1 MKHATST
8 NFILIG
14 TFLSSLACAPAAVIP
29 NSTVIPEN
37 KKLPSSWVKSLF
49 ERGTPEVEESRQGL
63 MHIGMPVGGLF
74 CGTVYLGGDGKLW
87 LWDIFN
93 DNREGI
99 VPKVIT
105 YDGAGEQQRLRS
117 RDGANYIVPE
127 TTQPSLF
134 VRGLPLTRMNAGEK
148 HPLDYSGQDQFQ
160 QGFAIKINDRVKTLD
175 INGWPR
181 VRFSGTYPIGTVEYQ
196 DPQSPVSVRL
206 EAFSPFIPLN
216 AKDSSLPC
224 TIMSYTI
231 TNHSTQSV
239 QGEIGGWIENGV
251 CCNSGHDNP
260 QGGTRINSV
269 HHAHGISMTANS
281 DQKPIAS
288 SRKDIIFET
297 FEKDDYQGWTI
308 EGTAF
313 DTSPLDNARIPSYM
327 GDIGM
332 QGSKAAVSHNVRAGG
347 SIEDGDRQ
355 KGSLLSREFTI
366 DRNYI
371 NFMIAGGNRMKE
383 VGLRLLVDGKVVH
396 QATGHNS
403 NKLRT
408 DNFNVSSLQGKKARL
423 LIEDRAENGWGNI
436 IVDNIILSDIP
447 GKTALPIDQSPDFG
461 SLYICAVPA
470 AGETTK
476 LLTDLPRQSPQ
487 KALFS
492 KQPTGQETRAGFHEP
507 APIGGVT
514 RAFQVQPG
522 QSTTVTFIIAWHF
535 PNIYLNTAGDAGWKD
550 KDGKKGARHYAAYFQ
565 NASETGAYVLDNLSR
580 LTQQTRLWRDTWY
593 DSTLPYWFLDRS
605 FANVSTLAT
614 TTSHR
619 FANGR
624 FYAWEGVGACGG
636 TCTHVWQYAQAP
648 ARLFPEIERYTREYV
663 DLGIGWNPEKG
674 TIAMRGEHHMG
685 PAIDGQC
692 GRIMGMWREHTM
704 TGNNDFLTRIWPRA
718 KQAVQSI
725 LDHDYDQDGILDGP
739 QENTLDAA
747 WYGQIAWTSIQALGA
762 WKAGEEMAKVM
773 NDNAFA
779 ETCRKRRLT
788 GQQNIQTRLFNGKWF
803 IQIPEADKKNAFG
816 TYNGS
821 FIDQLF
827 GQSMAY
833 QCGLDT
839 ILDPKQQ
846 KTALMSIWTNN
857 FALDLGPYLEQIK
870 PIGRGY
876 YRQGEGGTLMCTNAL
891 NEESPYGGASWTH
904 GYLNECMTGFEH
916 QYASPMMHMG
926 LNQEALAVTKAI
938 HDRHRATKRNPYN
951 EIECSDHYSRAMASY
966 GTFLSA
972 CGYQYNG
979 PKGILGFSPKMTPGN
994 FKAAFTT
1001 AEGWGIYAQ
1010 TMKGN
1015 QLHARLNLKFG
1026 KLQLKQWLLPQL
1038 PRQSADAPRV
1048 SVSIDS
1054 TELPATVN
1062 GQTITFNTPLTL
1074 EQGQTLNISVQ

>member
-1 MKHATST
+1 
-8 NFILIG
+8 
-14 TFLSSLACAPAAVIP
+14 
-29 NSTVIPEN
+29 
-37 KKLPSSWVKSLF
+37 
-49 ERGTPEVEESRQGL
+49 
-63 MHIGMPVGGLF
+63 
-74 CGTVYLGGDGKLW
+74 
-87 LWDIFN
+87 
-93 DNREGI
+93 
-99 VPKVIT
+99 
-105 YDGAGEQQRLRS
+105 
-117 RDGANYIVPE
+117 
-127 TTQPSLF
+127 
-134 VRGLPLTRMNAGEK
+134 
-148 HPLDYSGQDQFQ
+148 
-160 QGFAIKINDRVKTLD
+160 
-175 INGWPR
+175 
-181 VRFSGTYPIGTVEYQ
+181 
-196 DPQSPVSVRL
+196 
-206 EAFSPFIPLN
+206 
-216 AKDSSLPC
+216 
-224 TIMSYTI
+224 
-231 TNHSTQSV
+231 
-239 QGEIGGWIENGV
+239 
-251 CCNSGHDNP
+251 
-260 QGGTRINSV
+260 
-269 HHAHGISMTANS
+269 
-281 DQKPIAS
+281 
-288 SRKDIIFET
+288 
-297 FEKDDYQGWTI
+297 
-308 EGTAF
+308 
-313 DTSPLDNARIPSYM
+313 
-327 GDIGM
+327 
-332 QGSKAAVSHNVRAGG
+332 
-347 SIEDGDRQ
+347 
-355 KGSLLSREFTI
+355 
-366 DRNYI
+366 
-371 NFMIAGGNRMKE
+371 
-383 VGLRLLVDGKVVH
+383 
-396 QATGHNS
+396 
-403 NKLRT
+403 
-408 DNFNVSSLQGKKARL
+408 
-423 LIEDRAENGWGNI
+423 
-436 IVDNIILSDIP
+436 
-447 GKTALPIDQSPDFG
+447 
-461 SLYICAVPA
+461 
-470 AGETTK
+470 
-476 LLTDLPRQSPQ
+476 
-487 KALFS
+487 
-492 KQPTGQETRAGFHEP
+492 
-507 APIGGVT
+507 
-514 RAFQVQPG
+514 
-522 QSTTVTFIIAWHF
+522 
-535 PNIYLNTAGDAGWKD
+535 
-550 KDGKKGARHYAAYFQ
+550 
-565 NASETGAYVLDNLSR
+565 
-580 LTQQTRLWRDTWY
+580 
-593 DSTLPYWFLDRS
+593 
-605 FANVSTLAT
+605 
-614 TTSHR
+614 
-619 FANGR
+619 
-624 FYAWEGVGACGG
+624 
-636 TCTHVWQYAQAP
+636 
-648 ARLFPEIERYTREYV
+648 
-663 DLGIGWNPEKG
+663 
-674 TIAMRGEHHMG
+674 MRGEHHMG

-916 QYASPMMHMG
+916 QYASHMMHMG
-926 LNQEALAVTKAI
+926 LIQEALAVTKAI